1 VHGVAGSQTLLYTSF
16 CDAAKITFYIGRK
29 KSPISISFIVI
40 HLSGQ
45 CLRWGHSYSFSSFA
59 ILSEAMRWLMS
70 CNDAFINLVFYLC
83 LIVYSVYFIDTPV
96 DNGWQN
102 SSIHNLSLW
111 LGAWVLCFLIDIL
124 SFCFYRN
131 VSTCMH
137 EKWRF
142 LYTAEIFQEDHA

>member
-1 VHGVAGSQTLLYTSF
+1 MRGVAGSQTLLYRPF
-16 CDAAKITFYIGRK
+16 RDATKIMFYIGRK

-70 CNDAFINLVFYLC
+70 CNDPFINLVFYLC
-83 LIVYSVYFIDTPV
+83 LIIYSVYFIGTLV
-96 DNGWQN
+96 DNRWQN

-111 LGAWVLCFLIDIL
+111 LWAWVLFLFFNWYIVL
-124 SFCFYRN
+124 L
-131 VSTCMH
+131 
-137 EKWRF
+137 F
-142 LYTAEIFQEDHA
+142 LP